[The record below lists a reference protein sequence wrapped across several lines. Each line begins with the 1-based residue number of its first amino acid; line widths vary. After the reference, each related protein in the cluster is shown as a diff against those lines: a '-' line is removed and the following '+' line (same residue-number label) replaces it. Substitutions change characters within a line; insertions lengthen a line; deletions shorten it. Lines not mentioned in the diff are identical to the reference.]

1 MGLFFLKMAPK
12 NQKYINN
19 YLFRIKAMEKK
30 QFREKYP
37 NLAQEID
44 TGKSLVDIDFDED
57 EEKTERKYAGY
68 DPSALDFIRRCKTK
82 EQAEEIINY
91 LEKRRELQKAE
102 ADELRKALKK
112 SGLKAFGPAKG
123 VSHYEKPVKKE
134 AETEKEF

>member
-91 LEKRRELQKAE
+91 LEKRRELQKTE
-102 ADELRKALKK
+102 ADEFRKALKK
-112 SGLKAFGPAKG
+112 SGLKAFGPVK
-123 VSHYEKPVKKE
+123 VFSHYEKPVKKE
-134 AETEKEF
+134 EEPEKEF